1 MAAVLARRRVP
12 LIAAAVAVVVAV
24 VVVVLLVTGGDD
36 EPAGPRIE
44 PLAYVPAAARDA
56 VFDLDTGAPLVG
68 VAVEQLASR
77 LTGGGLTAAAVRPL
91 LGGRVVVAM
100 GGGKTWLV
108 FATDAKAPRV
118 GPGAAVAQRGGAV
131 VVAPTA
137 ADARAALET
146 ARQPAARYAR
156 ASFDKR
162 LAGLPRGGSA
172 RVAFD
177 PRAQLAKRAPP
188 LAGTRWARSL
198 RDGAAV
204 LALDGDDIEAPFK
217 ITADPIG
224 LTPADLPVAAGP
236 QAPSARGRAPV
247 VIGLRDPA
255 RTLAFARDVGLF
267 KELDVVDKLP
277 GFLKPNLNDLGP
289 NGTITS
295 TSLTDVEHLTLR
307 TEPPDA
313 GDWASKL
320 GRLDA
325 LSDVAGSVGLTDVEI
340 VHRDGVY
347 TLSEKGR
354 LVVRVG
360 VFGRALVL
368 SNDPRA
374 DLRAAANAPVVEVDG
389 ATGGLTARLA
399 ATALLPQL
407 PAILSTR
414 LGDVTGWARAELTGV
429 SGQLRLATR

>member
-12 LIAAAVAVVVAV
+12 LIAAAVAVVVAI
-24 VVVVLLVTGGDD
+24 VVVVLLVTGGGD
-36 EPAGPRIE
+36 EPSGSRIE
-44 PLAYVPAAARDA
+44 PLAYVPAAAREA
-56 VFDLDTGAPLVG
+56 VFDLDTGAPLVS

-77 LTGGGLTAAAVRPL
+77 LTGGGLTAAQVRPL
-91 LGGRVVVAM
+91 LGGRAVVAM

-108 FATDAKAPRV
+108 FATDAKAPRG
-118 GPGAAVAQRGGAV
+118 GPGAAVAARDGAV
-131 VVAPTA
+131 VVAPTPEDVRVALGTA
-137 ADARAALET
+137 AR
-146 ARQPAARYAR
+146 PAARYAR

-162 LAGLPRGGSA
+162 FAGLPEGGSV

-177 PRAQLAKRAPP
+177 PRVQLTKRAPQV
-188 LAGTRWARSL
+188 AGTRWARSL

-204 LALDGDDIEAPFK
+204 LTIDGNDLEAPFR
-217 ITADPIG
+217 ITADPVG
-224 LTPADLPVAAGP
+224 LTPDDLPIAAGP
-236 QAPSARGRAPV
+236 QAPTARGRAPV
-247 VIGLRDPA
+247 VVGVRDPA
-255 RTLAFARDVGLF
+255 RTLRFARAGGLF
-267 KELDVVDKLP
+267 EELDVVDRLP

-289 NGTITS
+289 SGTITS
-295 TSLTDVEHLTLR
+295 PSFTDVKHLTLR
-307 TEPPDA
+307 TEPPNP

-347 TLSEKGR
+347 ELSDRGR
-354 LVVRVG
+354 LVVRLG

-368 SNDPRA
+368 SNDPGA
-374 DLRAAANAPVVEVDG
+374 DLRAAAAAPVTSVDG
-389 ATGGLTARLA
+389 ATGALAARLA
-399 ATALLPQL
+399 ASALLPQL